1 MTAGVIGA
9 VEFQL
14 DKSNYRGVLR
24 ALEEVSGVAMKY
36 DQEGI
41 KGTEQDV
48 AQRAESVGSQQ
59 PGTVAIA
66 STPDGAQVSIDGAF
80 AGSTPR
86 ENSLAPGEHEIKIV
100 KKGYA
105 DWERKVLVE
114 TGKSLNIDAQ
124 LARVIMG
131 WLFDKSWETR
141 LTQLKCDGPRS
152 SDRSPHAWACSR
164 PASQGKV
171 SGS

>member
-66 STPDGAQVSIDGAF
+66 STPDGAQVSIDGAY

-100 KKGYA
+100 RKGYA
-105 DWERKVLVE
+105 DWQRKVLVE
-114 TGKSLNIDAQ
+114 AGKKLDINAE
-124 LARVIMG
+124 LEA
-131 WLFDKSWETR
+131 K
-141 LTQLKCDGPRS
+141 
-152 SDRSPHAWACSR
+152 
-164 PASQGKV
+164 
-171 SGS
+171 